1 MARQVDYQKME
12 KALDR
17 LAEVGRVNQTDA
29 SILLGKSTWQVKKLL
44 ERGELL
50 YISMNGLKVILKDEL
65 ARYQREGAYKGS

>member
-12 KALDR
+12 KALNR
-17 LAEVGRVNQTDA
+17 LTEVGRVNQTDA
-29 SILLGKSTWQVKKLL
+29 GIILGKSTWQVKKLL

>member
-17 LAEVGRVNQTDA
+17 LTEVGRVNQTDA
-29 SILLGKSTWQVKKLL
+29 GIILGKSTWQVKKLL

>member
-12 KALDR
+12 DALDR
-17 LAEVGRVNQTDA
+17 LTEIGRVNQTDA
-29 SILLGKSTWQVKKLL
+29 GIILGKSTWQVKKLL

-50 YISMNGLKVILKDEL
+50 YISMNGRKVILKDEL

>member
-12 KALDR
+12 DALDR
-17 LAEVGRVNQTDA
+17 LTEIGRVNQTDA
-29 SILLGKSTWQVKKLL
+29 GIILGKSTWQVKKLL